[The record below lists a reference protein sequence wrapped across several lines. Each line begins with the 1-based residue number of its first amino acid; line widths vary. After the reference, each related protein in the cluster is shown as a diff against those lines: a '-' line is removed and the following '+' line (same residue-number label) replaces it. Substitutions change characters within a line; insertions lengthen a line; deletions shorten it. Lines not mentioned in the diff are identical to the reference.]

1 VPVEDMVRK
10 FSYTRFEPSGFTGN
24 QDLPQAQSVLDYM
37 FRWMEMKFGDNARAA
52 LGEQPMQLVLPGTGV
67 EPQSKA
73 SNASK
78 LSPADG
84 QTCSNCGTLTI
95 PNGGC
100 HVCPA
105 CGTTTGCG

>member
-1 VPVEDMVRK
+1 
-10 FSYTRFEPSGFTGN
+10 RFEPSGFTGN

-52 LGEQPMQLVLPGTGV
+52 LGEQPMQLDLPGAGV
-67 EPQSKA
+67 DGLRPAPQA
-73 SNASK
+73 SS
-78 LSPADG
+78 LSPEVSHADG